1 MTTTDPSAAAAKA
14 AFRSEIRVTRRAR
27 NESDRVDA
35 AASIAARALPL
46 LTNCRSVAC
55 YLSMATE
62 PGTAALIELLQQRE
76 IRVLL
81 PRVSG
86 ASLEWVELQ
95 DSTDFVTSEL
105 GIHEPVGPAIAD
117 ALSDCDAIVLPALAI
132 SRDGI
137 RLGQGGGYYD
147 RSIQRVPAFAD
158 GGPQLIALVF
168 EDELVDSLPQ
178 ESHDARVDQAVTPE
192 RVVTF

>member
-1 MTTTDPSAAAAKA
+1 MTTTDPSPAAAKA
-14 AFRSEIRVTRRAR
+14 AFRGAIRAARRAR
-27 NESDRVDA
+27 SESDRVDA
-35 AASIAARALPL
+35 AGSIAARTLPL
-46 LTNCRSVAC
+46 LTNCRTVAC
-55 YLSMATE
+55 YLSMPTE
-62 PGTAALIELLQQRE
+62 PGTTALIELLRQRD

-86 ASLEWVELQ
+86 TSLEWAELQ
-95 DSTDFVTSEL
+95 GSTAFVKSEL
-105 GIHEPVGPAIAD
+105 GIQEPAGPAIAD
-117 ALSDCDAIVLPALAI
+117 ALTDCDAIVLPALAI

-147 RSIQRVPAFAD
+147 RSLQGLPAFAG

-178 ESHDARVDQAVTPE
+178 ESHDARVDQVVTPE

>member
-1 MTTTDPSAAAAKA
+1 VTTTDPSPAIAKA
-14 AFRSEIRVTRRAR
+14 AYRCAIRAARRAR
-27 NESDRVDA
+27 SESDREDA
-35 AASIAARALPL
+35 AGSIAARTLPL
-46 LTNCRSVAC
+46 LTNCRRVAC
-55 YLSMATE
+55 YLSMPTE
-62 PGTAALIELLQQRE
+62 PGTAALIERLRQRD

-86 ASLEWVELQ
+86 TSLEWVELQ
-95 DSTDFVTSEL
+95 GSTAFVKSAL
-105 GIHEPVGPAIAD
+105 GIQEPAGLAIAN
-117 ALSDCDAIVLPALAI
+117 ALSDCDAIVLPALGI

-147 RSIQRVPAFAD
+147 RSLQGLPAFAD

-178 ESHDARVDQAVTPE
+178 ESHDARVNQVVTPE
-192 RVVTF
+192 RVVSF

>member
-1 MTTTDPSAAAAKA
+1 MTTTDPSPAAAKA
-14 AFRSEIRVTRRAR
+14 AFREEIRAARRAR
-27 NESDRVDA
+27 SESDRVDA
-35 AASIAARALPL
+35 AASIAVRAHPL
-46 LTNCRSVAC
+46 LTHCHTVGC

-62 PGTAALIELLQQRE
+62 PGTAALIEQLRQRD

-86 ASLEWVELQ
+86 TSLEWVELQ
-95 DSTDFVTSEL
+95 DSTAFAESEL
-105 GIHEPVGPAIAD
+105 GLDEPAGLAIAN
-117 ALSDCDAIVLPALAI
+117 ALSDCDAIVLPALGI

-147 RSIQRVPAFAD
+147 RSLQGLPAFAD

-178 ESHDARVDQAVTPE
+178 ESHDARVNQVVTPE
-192 RVVTF
+192 RVVSF

>member
-1 MTTTDPSAAAAKA
+1 VTTTDPSPAAAKA
-14 AFRSEIRVTRRAR
+14 AFREEIRAARRAR
-27 NESDRVDA
+27 SESDRVDA
-35 AASIAARALPL
+35 AASIAVRAHPL
-46 LTNCRSVAC
+46 LTHCHTVGC

-62 PGTAALIELLQQRE
+62 PGTAALIEQLRQRD

-86 ASLEWVELQ
+86 TSLEWVELQ
-95 DSTDFVTSEL
+95 DSTAFAESEL
-105 GIHEPVGPAIAD
+105 GIDEPAGLAIAN
-117 ALSDCDAIVLPALAI
+117 ALSDCDAIVLPALGI

-147 RSIQRVPAFAD
+147 RSLQGLPAFAD

-178 ESHDARVDQAVTPE
+178 ESHDARVNQVVTPE
-192 RVVTF
+192 RVVSF

>member
-1 MTTTDPSAAAAKA
+1 MTTTDPSPSAAKA
-14 AFRSEIRVTRRAR
+14 AFRGEIRAARRAR
-27 NESDRVDA
+27 SESDRVDA
-35 AASIAARALPL
+35 AARIAARALPL
-46 LTNCRSVAC
+46 LNGRHTVGC

-62 PGTAALIELLQQRE
+62 PGTAALIDQLRQLD

-86 ASLEWVELQ
+86 TSLEWVELQ

-117 ALSDCDAIVLPALAI
+117 ALSDCDALVLPALAL

-147 RSIQRVPAFAD
+147 RSLQRVPAFAD

>member
-1 MTTTDPSAAAAKA
+1 VTTTDPSPAAAKA
-14 AFRSEIRVTRRAR
+14 AFREEIRAARRAR
-27 NESDRVDA
+27 SESDRVDA
-35 AASIAARALPL
+35 AASIAVRAHPL
-46 LTNCRSVAC
+46 LTHCHTVGC

-62 PGTAALIELLQQRE
+62 PGTAALIEQLRQRD

-86 ASLEWVELQ
+86 TSLEWVELQ
-95 DSTDFVTSEL
+95 DSTAFAESEL
-105 GIHEPVGPAIAD
+105 GIDEPAGLAIAD
-117 ALSDCDAIVLPALAI
+117 ALSNCDALVLPALAI

-147 RSIQRVPAFAD
+147 RALQGVPAFAD

-178 ESHDARVDQAVTPE
+178 ESHDARVNQVVTPK
-192 RVVTF
+192 RVVSF

>member
-1 MTTTDPSAAAAKA
+1 MTTTDPSPAIAKA
-14 AFRSEIRVTRRAR
+14 AFRGAIRAARRAR
-27 NESDRVDA
+27 SESDRADA
-35 AASIAARALPL
+35 AGSIAARTLPL
-46 LTNCRSVAC
+46 LTNCRRVAC
-55 YLSMATE
+55 YLSMPTE
-62 PGTAALIELLQQRE
+62 PGTAALIELLRQRD

-86 ASLEWVELQ
+86 TSLEWVELQ

-117 ALSDCDAIVLPALAI
+117 ALSDCDAMILPALAV

-147 RSIQRVPAFAD
+147 RALQGVLAFAD
-158 GGPQLIALVF
+158 GGPMLIAVIF
-168 EDELVDSLPQ
+168 DGELVDSLPR
-178 ESHDARVDQAVTPE
+178 EFHDARVDQAVTPE

>member
-1 MTTTDPSAAAAKA
+1 VTTTDPSPAAAKA
-14 AFRSEIRVTRRAR
+14 AFRSEIRAARRAR
-27 NESDRVDA
+27 SESDRVDA

-62 PGTAALIELLQQRE
+62 PGTAALIDLLQQRD

-86 ASLEWVELQ
+86 TSLEWVELQ

-105 GIHEPVGPAIAD
+105 GIHEPVRAG
-117 ALSDCDAIVLPALAI
+117 
-132 SRDGI
+132 
-137 RLGQGGGYYD
+137 D
-147 RSIQRVPAFAD
+147 R
-158 GGPQLIALVF
+158 
-168 EDELVDSLPQ
+168 
-178 ESHDARVDQAVTPE
+178 
-192 RVVTF
+192 

>member
-1 MTTTDPSAAAAKA
+1 MTTTDPSPAAAKA
-14 AFRSEIRVTRRAR
+14 AFRSEIRAARRAR
-27 NESDRVDA
+27 SQSDRVDA
-35 AASIAARALPL
+35 ATGITARALPL
-46 LTNCRSVAC
+46 LTNCRTVAC
-55 YLSMATE
+55 YLSMPAE
-62 PGTAALIELLQQRE
+62 PGTAALIELLQQRD

-86 ASLEWVELQ
+86 TSLEWVELQ

-105 GIHEPVGPAIAD
+105 GIHEPIGPAIAD
-117 ALSDCDAIVLPALAI
+117 ALSDCDAMILPALAI
-132 SRDGI
+132 SREGI

-147 RSIQRVPAFAD
+147 RALQGVPAFAD

-168 EDELVDSLPQ
+168 DDELIDSLPR
-178 ESHDARVDQAVTPE
+178 ESHDACVDQVVTPE

>member
-1 MTTTDPSAAAAKA
+1 MTTTDPSPAAAKA
-14 AFRSEIRVTRRAR
+14 AFRSEIRAARRAR
-27 NESDRVDA
+27 SQSDRVDA
-35 AASIAARALPL
+35 AAGIAARALPL
-46 LTNCRSVAC
+46 LTNCRTVAC
-55 YLSMATE
+55 YLSMPAE
-62 PGTAALIELLQQRE
+62 PGTAALIELLQQRD

-81 PRVSG
+81 PRVRG
-86 ASLEWVELQ
+86 TSLEWVELQ
-95 DSTDFVTSEL
+95 SSTSFAKSDL
-105 GIHEPVGPAIAD
+105 GIQEPAGLAIAN
-117 ALSDCDAIVLPALAI
+117 ALKDCDAIVLPALGI

-147 RSIQRVPAFAD
+147 RALQGVPAFAE